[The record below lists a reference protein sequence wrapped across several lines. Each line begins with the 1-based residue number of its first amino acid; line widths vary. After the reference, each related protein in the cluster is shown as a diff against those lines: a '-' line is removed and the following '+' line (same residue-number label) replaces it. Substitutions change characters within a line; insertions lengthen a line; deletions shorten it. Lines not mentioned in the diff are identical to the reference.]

1 MELALPYINYGQTVR
16 LTCPFCSV
24 SRRKSKSKDLSVTR
38 KDDGAMT
45 YFCHHCG
52 VSGVQGEKKLSA
64 VPSPTITQTPLAQ
77 PHLDYLKTRGI
88 SQATADRMKLFSAE
102 KYFARLNKKTQAVGF
117 PYYRGGA
124 LTAAK
129 YRSIEDKDFIQD
141 AGGAHD
147 LFGIDHVDPAKPLI
161 IVEGEIDALTLIECG
176 VENAVSVPGGAPLK
190 VSDGKVHPSED
201 KRFAFIWNAHE
212 IIQAVPSVII
222 ATDNDVP
229 GQALAEELARRIG
242 KDKCKLV
249 KLTNHKDLN
258 EMFLAD
264 GEQAILDII
273 DKAQPY
279 PVDGLSGA
287 AEFEDRLNDLW
298 FKGTGSGAS
307 TGYPHLDQIY
317 TIVPGQMTVV
327 TGYPSSGKSNFVD
340 QLMVNL
346 GRQEDWK
353 FALCSFEN
361 APEIHIARLMEIY
374 KEKRFFDGK
383 NRMSDDERKVAFKW
397 VDDHFS
403 FLTTESAEPATI
415 DSILT
420 RLKVAVSRTGI
431 RGAVIDPYNYIELG
445 RVDGTETESISNMLT
460 KIQAFAKH
468 YGVHIWFVAHPA
480 KMTRSGNDLPRPD
493 GMSISGSMAW
503 WAKADVGLT
512 VHREKHHSEVVIWKC
527 RYRWVGTQGECN
539 FGYKVETGTYEELL
553 DDF

>member
-1 MELALPYINYGQTVR
+1 MELPIPAYGQTVR
-16 LTCPFCSV
+16 LTCPFCSP
-24 SRRKSKSKDLSVTR
+24 SRKKHKSRDLSVSR
-38 KDDGAMT
+38 KPDGAVT
-45 YFCHHCG
+45 YLCHHCG
-52 VSGVQGEKKLSA
+52 ASGVQQEKKLSA
-64 VPSPTITQTPLAQ
+64 VPSPTITQTPLAD
-77 PHLDYLKTRGI
+77 PHYAYLKTRGI
-88 SQATADRMKLFSAE
+88 SKETADQAKLFSAE
-102 KYFARLNKKTQAVGF
+102 KYFARLNRKTQAVGF
-117 PYYRGGA
+117 PYYRNGA

-147 LFGIDHVDPAKPLI
+147 LFGIDHVDTTKPMI
-161 IVEGEIDALTLIECG
+161 IVEGEIDALTLTECG
-176 VENAVSVPGGAPLK
+176 IPNAVSVPGGAPLK

-201 KRFAFIWNAHE
+201 KRFAYIWNAHD
-212 IIQAVPSVII
+212 IIQSVPSVII

-242 KDKCKLV
+242 KDKCKLA
-249 KLTNHKDLN
+249 KLIHKDLN
-258 EMFLAD
+258 EVLLA
-264 GEQAILDII
+264 GGKQAVIDII
-273 DKAQPY
+273 DQAQPY

-298 FKGTGSGAS
+298 FKGTGKGAS
-307 TGYPHLDQIY
+307 TGYTDLDLIY

-346 GRQEDWK
+346 GKSEDWK

-374 KEKRFFDGK
+374 KGKRFFDGS
-383 NRMSDDERKVAFKW
+383 NRMSDDERKQSFKW

-415 DSILT
+415 DSILS
-420 RLKVAVSRTGI
+420 RLKVAVSRSGI
-431 RGAVIDPYNYIELG
+431 RGAVIDPYNYIVPE
-445 RVDGTETESISNMLT
+445 RESTETESISNMLT
-460 KIQAFAKH
+460 KVQAFAKA
-468 YGVHIWFVAHPA
+468 YGVHVWFVAHPS
-480 KMTRSGNDLPRPD
+480 KMQRSGNDLPRPD

-512 VHREKHHSEVVIWKC
+512 VHRQDHHTEIVIWKC
-527 RYRWVGTQGECN
+527 RYRWVGTQGETKMQ
-539 FGYKVETGTYEELL
+539 YQKDVGTYSPLL